1 MLSDSKVIKSAND
14 EVRSEILA
22 TIRRQL
28 AASEPYDTVR
38 NEHAQHQAPHIQST
52 IPTAWG
58 DGTTIAAVERFAEAL
73 TAVAGHCAIVQ
84 DEAQAAEVLKQIIEG
99 NRACRIAV
107 SDSALVHRVVEKLDR
122 NFELL
127 ANPSAAELFDC
138 DIGITSAQWA
148 LAETGTLVLESE
160 RERHRLVSLVPAVH
174 IAIISALSVR
184 HTLREVLAEINESG
198 REGLSRTV
206 TFITGPSRTSDIE
219 LTLAI
224 GVHGPAELYVIIVEG
239 PDNG

>member
-1 MLSDSKVIKSAND
+1 MIKSAND
-14 EVRSEILA
+14 EVGSEILA

-28 AASEPYDTVR
+28 AASVPHDTVR
-38 NEHAQHQAPHIQST
+38 NEHAQHQATHLQST
-52 IPTAWG
+52 ITTAEG
-58 DGTTIAAVERFAEAL
+58 DGTSIPAVELFAEAL
-73 TAVAGHCAIVQ
+73 TAVAGHCAIVH
-84 DEAQAAEVLKQIIEG
+84 DEALAAEVLKQIIEG
-99 NRACRIAV
+99 KKASRIAV
-107 SDSALVHRVVEKLDR
+107 SDSALVQRVVEKLDR

-148 LAETGTLVLESE
+148 VAETGTLVLESE

-174 IAIISALSVR
+174 VAIIFAQSVR
-184 HTLREVLAEINESG
+184 HTLGEVLAGINESG
-198 REGLSRTV
+198 RQGLSRTV

-239 PDNG
+239 SDNG